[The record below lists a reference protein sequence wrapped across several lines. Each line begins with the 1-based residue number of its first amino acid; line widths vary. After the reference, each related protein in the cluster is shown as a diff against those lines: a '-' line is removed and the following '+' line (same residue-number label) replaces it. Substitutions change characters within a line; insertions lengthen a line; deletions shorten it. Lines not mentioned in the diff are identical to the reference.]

1 MSIKLVDAAS
11 YYVEEQ
17 HQTDAW
23 NWLQDQ
29 LSEEMLNTFADK
41 YRNKAKKDEK
51 LIVEDDSVPVDTI
64 KKEQNGNQTYLF
76 INRYLFNL
84 FRLSK

>member
-29 LSEEMLNTFADK
+29 LSEETLNTFADK

-64 KKEQNGNQTYLF
+64 KKEQNIIKCSL
-76 INRYLFNL
+76 
-84 FRLSK
+84 